1 MYWIEWFVYMLSFTL
16 FEKGYIILSTVFL
29 LPTTSLVFSTLWKNL
44 LMQRRWMRLEKL
56 PKVFLFLRL
65 ILESFGSEQKEKRT
79 RLNSDLGKSNLNFC
93 ERNIF
98 FPNIQNWLWAIFITK
113 WKNMWMI
120 WLLVLFFVSFFH
132 GKMVLITNW
141 QQRND

>member
-1 MYWIEWFVYMLSFTL
+1 MNLLEKDDSFHCV
-16 FEKGYIILSTVFL
+16 STYQ
-29 LPTTSLVFSTLWKNL
+29 TTISLVFSTLWKNL

-65 ILESFGSEQKEKRT
+65 ILESFRSEQKEKRR
-79 RLNSDLGKSNLNFC
+79 RLNSDLGKSNNLNFC
-93 ERNIF
+93 ERSNF
-98 FPNIQNWLWAIFITK
+98 FPNIQNWLWTIFITK

-132 GKMVLITNW
+132 GKMILITNW

>member
-1 MYWIEWFVYMLSFTL
+1 MFCWSRYCKLQFRPLWKRKNV
-16 FEKGYIILSTVFL
+16 ILSTVF

-65 ILESFGSEQKEKRT
+65 ILESFGSEQKEKRR
-79 RLNSDLGKSNLNFC
+79 RLNSDLGKSNNLNFC

-98 FPNIQNWLWAIFITK
+98 FPNIQNWLWTIFITK
-113 WKNMWMI
+113 MKEHVND
-120 WLLVLFFVSFFH
+120 
-132 GKMVLITNW
+132 LIIIVILC
-141 QQRND
+141 

>member
-1 MYWIEWFVYMLSFTL
+1 MYWIEWFVYMLSFAL
-16 FEKGYIILSTVFL
+16 FENEYVILSTVFL

-98 FPNIQNWLWAIFITK
+98 FQISKIDSGQFLLQNERTCEWFDYYCYS
-113 WKNMWMI
+113 
-120 WLLVLFFVSFFH
+120 LLVFSM
-132 GKMVLITNW
+132 GKW
-141 QQRND
+141 F